1 MIKPL
6 TVATRGT
13 KLAIAQTRIV
23 TGLLEKIYPDIKIKI
38 KKIAT
43 AGDRDKKTALW
54 NLKST
59 GFFTSQVE
67 NALLAEDADFA
78 VHSFK
83 DLPTK
88 QPHGLTIAAV
98 CDRQFPEDCLVAG
111 PHVASLD
118 QLHKSA
124 KIGTSSLRRS
134 AQVKNLR
141 ADLTPTAIRG
151 NVPTRIKAFEE
162 EKFDAVI
169 LARAG
174 LERLNLQNKI
184 SFSFN
189 PELFIP
195 APAQGA
201 LAIQTRTDDTETNKL
216 LAPIDDKNT
225 RLTALTERQILTT
238 TQCGCHGPVGAFAKV
253 IENNI
258 QICAFISDLEGVN
271 FIKRK
276 IAGPVAKAQKIAEN
290 LAYQMLDAG
299 GKEILK
305 KLKK

>member
-1 MIKPL
+1 MTKQL

-23 TGLLEKIYPDIKIKI
+23 TGLLNKIYPGIKI

-88 QPHGLTIAAV
+88 QPDGLTITAV
-98 CDRQFPEDCLVAG
+98 CDRKFPEDCLVAG
-111 PHVASLD
+111 RHLDSID
-118 QLHKSA
+118 QLPKSA

-134 AQVKNLR
+134 AQIKNLR
-141 ADLTPTAIRG
+141 PDLKPTAVRG
-151 NVPTRIKAFEE
+151 NVPTRIKFFEE
-162 EKFDAVI
+162 GKFDAVI
-169 LARAG
+169 LARAA
-174 LERLNLQNKI
+174 LERLALQNKI

-201 LAIQTRTDDTETNKL
+201 LAIQARTDNAGTIKL
-216 LAPIDDKNT
+216 LSAIDDKNA
-225 RLTALTERQILTT
+225 RLTALTERQILIT

-258 QICAFISDLEGVN
+258 QIFAFISDLEGVN

-276 IAGPVAKAQKIAEN
+276 IAGPAAEARQLAEK
-290 LAYQMLDAG
+290 LAYQLLDAG
-299 GKEILK
+299 GKEILEM
-305 KLKK
+305 LKK

>member
-1 MIKPL
+1 MTKQL

-23 TGLLEKIYPDIKIKI
+23 TGLLNKIYPGIKIKI

-54 NLKST
+54 NLKTT

-88 QPHGLTIAAV
+88 QPDGLTITAV

-111 PHVASLD
+111 PHLD
-118 QLHKSA
+118 SIEQLPKSA
-124 KIGTSSLRRS
+124 KIGTSSPRRS
-134 AQVKNLR
+134 AQIKNLSP
-141 ADLTPTAIRG
+141 DLKPTAIRG

-162 EKFDAVI
+162 GKFHAVI

>member
-1 MIKPL
+1 MKKPL

-13 KLAIAQTRIV
+13 RLAIAQTRIV
-23 TGLLEKIYPDIKIKI
+23 TGLLKKIYPDIKIKI

-67 NALLAEDADFA
+67 NALLAKDADFA

-88 QPHGLTIAAV
+88 QPEGLTITAV

-111 PHVASLD
+111 PHLASIE
-118 QLHKSA
+118 QLTKSA

-141 ADLTPTAIRG
+141 PDLKPTAIRG
-151 NVPTRIKAFEE
+151 NVPTRIKFFEE
-162 EKFDAVI
+162 GKFDAVI
-169 LARAG
+169 LARAA
-174 LERLNLQNKI
+174 LERLALQNKI

-189 PELFIP
+189 PEQFIP

-201 LAIQTRTDDTETNKL
+201 LAVQTRTDDTGTIKL
-216 LAPIDDKNT
+216 LSAIDDKNV
-225 RLTALTERQILTT
+225 RLTALTERQILAT

-253 IENNI
+253 LGDNIEI
-258 QICAFISDLEGVN
+258 FAFISDLEGVN
-271 FIKRK
+271 FIKRQ
-276 IAGPVAKAQKIAEN
+276 IAGPAAKAQQLAEK
-290 LAYQMLDAG
+290 LGSRLLDAG
-299 GKEILK
+299 GREILEN
-305 KLKK
+305 LKK